1 MSDLQQETVKLILD
15 ALLSMNITIH
25 SFVNMALSTENPLS
39 RSFLNG
45 GAEILLDNFLENDLI
60 SVTVSKW
67 ITFQAI
73 KIYKKEMSY
82 LTSKGNG
89 FHYDD

>member
-15 ALLSMNITIH
+15 ALFSMDITIH

-39 RSFLNG
+39 RSLNG